1 MRSPQ
6 PLPQPRDAPQPRA
19 APLPLAAQQPPL
31 AGAVGMAQ
39 QVAACTGQPPARS
52 ALHPWVE
59 CVLEAAPHLASS
71 RAVAVV
77 LAACLAQAGVAADAC
92 GAPVR
97 TRIQQLLAGMRA
109 RHAPRL
115 APNVRTRIVT

>member
-1 MRSPQ
+1 MRSPLLPRPRNL
-6 PLPQPRDAPQPRA
+6 PLRCA
-19 APLPLAAQQPPL
+19 APLPLAAQPLPL

-39 QVAACTGQPPARS
+39 AAAAGAGEPPARS
-52 ALHPWVE
+52 ALHPWVD

-77 LAACLAQAGVAADAC
+77 LATCLAQAGVPADAS

-115 APNVRTRIVT
+115 AANVRTRIVS